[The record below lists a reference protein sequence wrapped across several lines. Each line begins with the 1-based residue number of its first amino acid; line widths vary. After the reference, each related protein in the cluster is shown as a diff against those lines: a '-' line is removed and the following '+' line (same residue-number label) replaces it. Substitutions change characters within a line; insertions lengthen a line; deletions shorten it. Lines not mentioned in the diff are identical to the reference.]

1 MHLLLKQL
9 YTTFLLLCLILLTST
24 FVSAQGG
31 NPLCTATITVDGRT
45 VLCRGETTILRANTG
60 TNLTYEWLLNGNV
73 LPGQIS
79 SSIEVSEAGRYQ
91 VRVTGS
97 DCQTNTSSERE
108 ITVNELPANPNFLVS
123 PTGQQCAGTELTFSV
138 NNPLPDVSYTWIFG
152 DGSTDR
158 GPEVKHTYESKG
170 VGTIDFITKVVATN
184 QAGCESDTVR
194 QTITVRKEPEVAFA
208 EKNSFQ
214 TCLPDTIAD
223 EDIEVFAEITNET
236 IAPYLGDIRTY
247 FVDWG
252 NGDQQQYS
260 PGAFPISNPT
270 AYDTVGVYP
279 ISIRAVAGNGCEVIF
294 TQNYA
299 VSKEPKANFS
309 ANDKK
314 RVDENQ
320 QPPCVPVLIAPADSS
335 TGGGLSYKWAIQPE
349 QGFELESGTLES
361 KDPVFKF
368 TKSGVYNIEL
378 VVTNG
383 CGSDTTSQS
392 VVVGWPQVQLPA
404 SVTEC
409 GPTTIDYSSSG
420 AGGGGGFPG
429 GGGSGG
435 LFIDK
440 NLGEQ
445 VTVTITITGPTS
457 VTRTFNSDTF
467 DFQYD
472 FTTPGK
478 YTVAVEAVNECGS
491 SDDIY
496 SSQGGQSAPVQ
507 EVVIL
512 QQPAA
517 PSIQAPKTACAGD
530 IVTLTPTSPGPIYV
544 WFESNDPNAT
554 PIFTGPSFSTPT
566 LTADVTFYVAAVDT
580 ANSVVCIGP
589 KTAVPLTVVPAVT
602 NNTIIGDPVRN
613 TCKGETPAALTGSAP
628 TGGDTSTPYSFIWQ
642 ISTTNAN
649 TGFTN
654 APGIN
659 NTPNYTPT
667 QPINTTTWF
676 RRLVISG
683 SCSADTS
690 NVVEI
695 VAVDPVPATANSI
708 NGPQQICEGETPAPL
723 IGTRPTGGGGAPY
736 TFLWEVSTQ
745 SATTGFAAAPG
756 TNNGENY
763 TPGALTQD
771 TWFRRKVTSGGCT
784 ATSEAVKITVLP
796 ELANNTISADQEV
809 CRGTAPAPLT
819 GTAPT
824 GGSGSYTYLWQS
836 SITGATAGFA
846 PAAGNN
852 TNQSYTPGPVTRTT
866 WFRRVVTSAG
876 CSGDTSAVV
885 RVTINPGVTN
895 NSIAADQTVC
905 AGTQPQQLTGSAP
918 TGGTGAFTFLWQSS
932 TISATA
938 GFVNAGGTN
947 NGQNY
952 APPAISQN
960 TWFRRL
966 VTSAGCTDTSD
977 VVSITI
983 IPVPAAPKLTVQNAK
998 ACVGESATLTVEN
1011 PNGETY
1017 EWYDVA
1023 TGGSP
1028 IFIGPVFQT
1037 PTLTQSVMYFV
1048 QAVSASGC
1056 TSTTRTTATVTV
1068 VTPQANAGEDVTII
1082 QGRTV
1087 ELRASGGD
1095 TYVWEPA
1102 EGLSDPNVP
1111 NPVASP
1117 DKTTTYTVTVT
1128 TAEGC
1133 VDTDEVTV
1141 EVIPAITVPN
1151 AFTPNRD
1158 GVNEIWEIEN
1168 IQNYPE
1174 ARVEV
1179 FNRWG
1184 NLIFTSNGYGTPWDG
1199 TYKGEDL
1206 PVATYYYMIYLNK
1219 SEKPISGHVTIIR

>member
-1 MHLLLKQL
+1 M
-9 YTTFLLLCLILLTST
+9 I
-24 FVSAQGG
+24 VIAQGG
-31 NPLCTATITVDGRT
+31 GSPCPATITASSGN
-45 VLCRGETTILRANTG
+45 VLCQGESVELKANTG
-60 TNLTYEWLLNGNV
+60 ANITAYQWMRDGTDIGGANADTYIASIAGKYTVRITGTDCQVATSNE
-73 LPGQIS
+73 
-79 SSIEVSEAGRYQ
+79 IEV
-91 VRVTGS
+91 
-97 DCQTNTSSERE
+97 
-108 ITVNELPANPNFLVS
+108 IVNPLPPNPNFLVS
-123 PTGQQCAGTELTFSV
+123 PTGQPCAGTELTFSV
-138 NNPLPDVSYTWIFG
+138 NAPQPDIVYTWIFG
-152 DGSTDR
+152 DGNTAR
-158 GPEVKHTYESKG
+158 GTTVTHTYESKG
-170 VGTIDFITKVVATN
+170 VGTIPFTTKVFATS

-194 QTITVRKEPEVAFA
+194 QAITVRKEPEVAFS
-208 EKNSFQ
+208 EKEGFQ
-214 TCLPDTIAD
+214 VCLPDTVAD
-223 EDIEVFAEITNET
+223 DDIEVFAEITNET
-236 IAPYLGDIRTY
+236 VAPYLGDISSY

-252 NGDQQQYS
+252 NGEQQQYF
-260 PGAFPISNPT
+260 PGDFPISNPT
-270 AYDTVGVYP
+270 AYDSVGVFP
-279 ISIRAVAGNGCEVIF
+279 ISIRAVAGNGCEVIY
-294 TQNYA
+294 TQDFV
-299 VSKEPKANFS
+299 VSKEPKANFTI
-309 ANDKK
+309 DQKE
-314 RVDENQ
+314 RVDQNQ
-320 QPPCVPVLIAPADSS
+320 VPPCVPVLVTPADSS
-335 TGGGLSYKWAIQPE
+335 TGGGLSYKWAIQPD
-349 QGFELESGTLES
+349 QGYVLESGTLTS
-361 KDPVFKF
+361 KDPVFRF
-368 TKSGVYNIEL
+368 NESGVYNIEL
-378 VVTNG
+378 VVENG

-392 VVVGWPQVQLPA
+392 IVVGWPQVQLPA
-404 SVTEC
+404 SITQC
-409 GPTTIDYSSSG
+409 GPTTIDYSSRG
-420 AGGGGGFPG
+420 AGGFPGGGG

-467 DFQYD
+467 DFEYD

-496 SSQGGQSAPVQ
+496 SSMGGQSAPVQ

-517 PSIQAPKTACAGD
+517 PSIQGPGTACAGD
-530 IVTLTPTSPGPIYV
+530 IVTLTPTSPGPLYV
-544 WFESNDPNAT
+544 WFDSNDPNAA
-554 PIFTGPSFSTPT
+554 PIFTGPTFSTPT
-566 LTADVTFYVAAVDT
+566 LTADITFYVAALDT
-580 ANSVVCIGP
+580 ANSVVCLGP
-589 KTAVPLTVVPAVT
+589 KTPVAIRVVPAVT
-602 NNTIIGDPVRN
+602 NNTVEGNPVRN

-628 TGGDTSTPYSFIWQ
+628 TGGDTSTPYAFTWQ

-649 TGFTN
+649 TGFAD

-667 QPINTTTWF
+667 TPITTTTWF
-676 RRLVISG
+676 RRLVFSG

-695 VAVDPVPATANSI
+695 VAVDPVPATANTISAA
-708 NGPQQICEGETPAPL
+708 QEICAGETPAPL
-723 IGTRPTGGGGAPY
+723 IGSRPTGGGGAPY

-745 SATTGFAAAPG
+745 SATTGFTAATG
-756 TNNGENY
+756 VNNGENY
-763 TPGALTQD
+763 TPGALTED

-784 ATSEAVKITVLP
+784 AISEAVKITVFP
-796 ELANNTISADQEV
+796 ALANNNITADQEV
-809 CRGTAPAPLT
+809 CRGTTPAPLV

-852 TNQSYTPGPVTRTT
+852 SSQSYTPGIVNRTT
-866 WFRRVVTSAG
+866 WFRRVVVSAA
-876 CSGDTSAVV
+876 CAGDTSAVV
-885 RVTINPGVTN
+885 RITINPGVTN
-895 NSIAADQTVC
+895 NSISADQTVC
-905 AGTQPQQLTGSAP
+905 AGAQPEQLAGSSP
-918 TGGTGAFTFLWQSS
+918 TGGNGTYTFLWQSS
-932 TISATA
+932 TISATT
-938 GFVNAGGTN
+938 GFVNAAGN
-947 NGQNY
+947 NTGQNY
-952 APPAISQN
+952 TPAAINQN

-977 VVSITI
+977 VVSVTI
-983 IPVPAAPKLTVQNAK
+983 IPVPAAPTLEVRNAT
-998 ACVGESATLTVEN
+998 ACIGESTTLTVIN
-1011 PNGETY
+1011 PNGQTY

-1028 IFIGPVFQT
+1028 IFIGPSFQT
-1037 PTLTQSVMYFV
+1037 PNLTQSVVYFV

-1068 VTPQANAGEDVTII
+1068 VTPQADAGPDVTII
-1082 QGRTV
+1082 QGRTT
-1087 ELRASGGD
+1087 ELRATGGA

-1102 EGLSDPNVP
+1102 IGLSNPNVF

-1117 DKTTTYTVTVT
+1117 DETTTYTVTVT
-1128 TAEGC
+1128 TEEGC

-1168 IQNYPE
+1168 IENYPDV
-1174 ARVEV
+1174 RVEI

-1206 PVATYYYMIYLNK
+1206 PVATYYYMIYLNR
-1219 SEKPISGHVTIIR
+1219 SDKPISGHVTIIR

>member
-9 YTTFLLLCLILLTST
+9 YTTFLILCLILLST
-24 FVSAQGG
+24 TIVSAQGG
-31 NPLCTATITVDGRT
+31 GSPCSATITASSGN
-45 VLCRGETTILRANTG
+45 VLCQGESVELRANTG
-60 TNLTYEWLLNGNV
+60 ANITGYQWIRDGADI
-73 LPGQIS
+73 PG
-79 SSIEVSEAGRYQ
+79 A
-91 VRVTGS
+91 TGS
-97 DCQTNTSSERE
+97 TYTASIAGKYTVRITGSNCQTNTSNE
-108 ITVNELPANPNFLVS
+108 IEVIVNPNPPNPNFLVS

-138 NNPLPDVSYTWIFG
+138 NAPQPDVVYTWIFG
-152 DGSTDR
+152 DGSTAR
-158 GPEVKHTYESKG
+158 GANVTHTYTSQG
-170 VGTIDFITKVVATN
+170 VGTVPFVTKVFATS

-194 QTITVRKEPEVAFA
+194 QTITVRSLPEVDFS
-208 EKNSFQ
+208 EKEDFQ
-214 TCLPDTIAD
+214 VCLPDSVAD
-223 EDIEVFAEITNET
+223 DDIEVFAEITNKT
-236 IAPYLGDIRTY
+236 VDPFLTDIRTY

-252 NGDQQQYS
+252 NGEQQQYRR
-260 PGAFPISNPT
+260 GDFPIKNPT
-270 AYDTVGVYP
+270 AYDSVGVFP
-279 ISIRAVAGNGCEVIF
+279 ITIRAVAGNGCEVIF
-294 TQNYA
+294 KKDFV

-335 TGGGLSYKWAIQPE
+335 SGGGLSYKWAIQPD
-349 QGFELESGTLES
+349 QGFELESGTLTS

-409 GPTTIDYSSSG
+409 GPTTIDYSSRG
-420 AGGGGGFPG
+420 AGGGGT
-429 GGGSGG
+429 GG

-467 DFQYD
+467 DFKYD
-472 FTTPGK
+472 FTTPGR

-496 SSQGGQSAPVQ
+496 SSQGGQSAPTQ

-517 PSIQAPKTACAGD
+517 PSIQPPKTACAGD

-544 WFESNDPNAT
+544 WFDSNDPNAT
-554 PIFTGPSFSTPT
+554 PIATGPSFSTPS
-566 LTADVTFYVAAVDT
+566 LTADITFYVAAVDT
-580 ANSVVCIGP
+580 ANSVICIGP
-589 KTAVPLTVVPAVT
+589 KTAIPLKVVPAVA
-602 NNTIIGDPVRN
+602 NNTIDGDPVRN
-613 TCKGETPAALTGSAP
+613 TCKGETPPALTGTIP
-628 TGGDTSTPYSFIWQ
+628 TGGDTSTPYLYTWQ

-649 TGFTN
+649 SGFAA

-667 QPINTTTWF
+667 QPITATTWF

-695 VAVDPVPATANSI
+695 VAVDPVPASANTISAS
-708 NGPQQICEGETPAPL
+708 QQICANETPAPL

-756 TNNGENY
+756 VNNGENY
-763 TPGALTQD
+763 TPANLTQD

-784 ATSEAVKITVLP
+784 STSEAIKITVLP
-796 ELANNTISADQEV
+796 TLANNTISADQQV

-819 GTAPT
+819 GSAPT

-836 SITGATAGFA
+836 SVTSATAGFA

-852 TNQSYTPGPVTRTT
+852 SNQSYTPGPITRTT
-866 WFRRVVTSAG
+866 WFRRVVTSAA
-876 CSGDTSAVV
+876 CAGDTSAVV
-885 RVTINPGVTN
+885 AITINPGVAN
-895 NSIAADQTVC
+895 NTISADQTVC
-905 AGTQPQQLTGSAP
+905 AGTQPQQLTGSNP
-918 TGGTGAFTFLWQSS
+918 TGGSGSYTYLWQSS
-932 TISATA
+932 TISATT
-938 GFVNAGGTN
+938 GFVNAAGN
-947 NGQNY
+947 NTGQNY
-952 APPAISQN
+952 TPAAINQN

-966 VTSAGCTDTSD
+966 ATSAGCSDTSA
-977 VVSITI
+977 VVMITI
-983 IPVPAAPKLTVQNAK
+983 KPVPAAPKLTVRDAT
-998 ACVGESATLTVEN
+998 ACVGESATLSIAN
-1011 PNGETY
+1011 ANGETY

-1037 PTLTQSVMYFV
+1037 PNLTQSVMYFV
-1048 QAVSASGC
+1048 QAVSQGGC
-1056 TSTTRTTATVTV
+1056 ASTTRTTASVKV
-1068 VTPQANAGEDVTII
+1068 VTPEANAGEDVTII

-1087 ELRASGGD
+1087 ELRASGGV
-1095 TYVWEPA
+1095 TYQWEPA
-1102 EGLSDPNVP
+1102 EGLSSATVS

-1141 EVIPAITVPN
+1141 EVIPALTIPN

-1158 GVNEIWEIEN
+1158 GVNEIWEIGN
-1168 IQNYPE
+1168 IENYPD
-1174 ARVEV
+1174 ARVEI

-1206 PVATYYYMIYLNK
+1206 PVATYYYMIYLDRL
-1219 SEKPISGHVTIIR
+1219 EKPISGHVTIIR